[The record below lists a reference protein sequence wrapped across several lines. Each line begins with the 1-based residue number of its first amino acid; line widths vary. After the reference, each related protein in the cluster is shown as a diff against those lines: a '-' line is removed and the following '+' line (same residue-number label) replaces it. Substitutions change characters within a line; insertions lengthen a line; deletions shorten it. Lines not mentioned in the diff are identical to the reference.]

1 MKDSDNILVDT
12 SAWIEFFRK
21 KAPYY
26 EAILELIDNGIICC
40 VGIVLAELLQGAKC
54 QREFEVLKEFLYV
67 FDFLPE
73 STEMWKKAGEVSYLL
88 RHKGKAIGLSDC
100 YISVIT
106 ISNNVQL
113 LTLDRHFETIGKEV
127 ELNLYVIP
135 PNK

>member
-1 MKDSDNILVDT
+1 MKDLDNILVDT

-21 KAPYY
+21 KDPYY
-26 EAILELIDNGIICC
+26 KVILELIDNGRICC
-40 VGIVLAELLQGAKC
+40 VGIVLAELLQGAKS
-54 QREFEVLKEFLYV
+54 QKEFEVLKEFLYV

-73 STEMWKKAGEVSYLL
+73 STEMWKKAGELSYLL
-88 RHKGKAIGLSDC
+88 RQKGKAIGLSDC

-135 PNK
+135 PHK